1 MDSYQDSPQ
10 LAADNLATSMIDG
23 ELEMADSASIGN
35 ALITHAKLSQKD
47 VDRVLALQIE
57 KNLLFGEAAKQL
69 GLITEDDLQKVL
81 SQQFNYAYLQEGSNK
96 LSQLLTAA
104 HKPFSAEVESLRSLR
119 SQLLMRWFD
128 HGSKTLAI
136 TSASNQDSASLL
148 AGNLAIVF
156 SQLNKKTLLIDANLR
171 QPSQHKLFNI
181 DIKVGLSNILANIQG
196 SYTLVRQPSLPNLAI
211 LTAGTAAPNPQELL
225 SQSGFAELILD
236 LEKVYDIII
245 VDTSP
250 LAFGSDVLTVVSK
263 VKAAIIVAKKDTTV
277 AADVQYL
284 SQQIAITGA
293 KVIGSVFLDTHSK

>member
-1 MDSYQDSPQ
+1 MDSYQDSHQ
-10 LAADNLATSMIDG
+10 LDINHLATSM
-23 ELEMADSASIGN
+23 ADSQTDTVDSTRIGQ
-35 ALITHAKLSQKD
+35 ALIAHAKLNQTN
-47 VDRVLALQIE
+47 VDRILALQVE

-81 SQQFNYAYLQEGSNK
+81 SQQFNYTYLQEGNQK

-104 HKPFSAEVESLRSLR
+104 HAPFSVEAECLRSLR

-128 HGSKTLAI
+128 QGHKTLTI

-148 AGNLAIVF
+148 AANLAIVF

-171 QPSQHKLFNI
+171 RAVQHKLFNI
-181 DIKVGLSNILANIQG
+181 DTKVGLANILANRQG
-196 SYTLVRQPSLPNLAI
+196 SYTLARLQSLPNLAI
-211 LTAGTAAPNPQELL
+211 LTAGTMVPNPQELL
-225 SQSGFAELILD
+225 SQSGFAELVVD
-236 LEKVYDIII
+236 LENVYDVIL

-250 LAFGSDVLTVVSK
+250 LEFGSDALTVVSK

-284 SQQIAITGA
+284 NQQVVATGA
-293 KVIGSVFLDTHSK
+293 KVIGSVFLDS

>member
-1 MDSYQDSPQ
+1 MDSYQDSHQ
-10 LAADNLATSMIDG
+10 LDINHLATSM
-23 ELEMADSASIGN
+23 ADSQTDTVDSTRIGQ
-35 ALITHAKLSQKD
+35 ALIAHAKLNQTN
-47 VDRVLALQIE
+47 VDRILALQVE

-81 SQQFNYAYLQEGSNK
+81 SQQFNYTYLQEGNQK

-104 HKPFSAEVESLRSLR
+104 HAPFSVEAENLRSLR

-128 HGSKTLAI
+128 QGHKTLTI

-148 AGNLAIVF
+148 AANLAIIF

-171 QPSQHKLFNI
+171 RAIQHKLFNI
-181 DIKVGLSNILANIQG
+181 DTKVGLANILANRQG
-196 SYTLVRQPSLPNLAI
+196 SYTLARLQSLPNLAI
-211 LTAGTAAPNPQELL
+211 LTAGTMVPNPQELL
-225 SQSGFAELILD
+225 SQSGFAELVVD
-236 LEKVYDIII
+236 LENVYDVIL

-250 LAFGSDVLTVVSK
+250 LEFGSDALTVVSK

-284 SQQIAITGA
+284 NQQVVATGA
-293 KVIGSVFLDTHSK
+293 KVIGSVFLDS

>member
-1 MDSYQDSPQ
+1 MDSYQDSHQ
-10 LAADNLATSMIDG
+10 LDINQLTTSSTDSQIDT
-23 ELEMADSASIGN
+23 ADSARIGQ
-35 ALITHAKLSQKD
+35 ALIAHAKLNQTN
-47 VDRVLALQIE
+47 VDRILALQVE

-81 SQQFNYAYLQEGSNK
+81 SQQFNYTYLQEGIHK

-104 HKPFSAEVESLRSLR
+104 HAPFSVEAESLRSLR

-128 HGSKTLAI
+128 QGHKTLTI

-148 AGNLAIVF
+148 AANLAIIF

-171 QPSQHKLFNI
+171 QAVQHKLFNI
-181 DIKVGLSNILANIQG
+181 DTKVGLANILANRQG
-196 SYTLVRQPSLPNLAI
+196 SYTLAVPQSLPNLAI
-211 LTAGTAAPNPQELL
+211 LTAGTMVPNPQELL
-225 SQSGFAELILD
+225 SQSGFAELVVD
-236 LEKVYDIII
+236 LEKVYDIIL

-250 LAFGSDVLTVVSK
+250 LEFGSDALTVVSK

-284 SQQIAITGA
+284 NQQVVATGA
-293 KVIGSVFLDTHSK
+293 KVIGSVFLDS

>member
-1 MDSYQDSPQ
+1 MDSYQDSHQ
-10 LAADNLATSMIDG
+10 LDINHLATPSTDSQTDT
-23 ELEMADSASIGN
+23 ADSARIGQ
-35 ALITHAKLSQKD
+35 ALIAHAKLNQTN
-47 VDRVLALQIE
+47 VDRILALQVE

-81 SQQFNYAYLQEGSNK
+81 SQQFNYTYLQEGNDK

-104 HKPFSAEVESLRSLR
+104 HAPFSAEAESLRSLR

-128 HGSKTLAI
+128 QGHKTLTI

-148 AGNLAIVF
+148 AANLAIIF

-171 QPSQHKLFNI
+171 QAIQHKLFNI
-181 DIKVGLSNILANIQG
+181 DTKVGLANILANRQG
-196 SYTLVRQPSLPNLAI
+196 SYTLAGPQSLPNLAI
-211 LTAGTAAPNPQELL
+211 LTAGTMVPNPQELL
-225 SQSGFAELILD
+225 SQSGFAELVVD
-236 LEKVYDIII
+236 LEKVYDIIL

-250 LAFGSDVLTVVSK
+250 LEFGSDTLTVVSK

-284 SQQIAITGA
+284 SQQITTTGA
-293 KVIGSVFLDTHSK
+293 KVIGSVFLDT

>member
-1 MDSYQDSPQ
+1 MDSYQDSHQ
-10 LAADNLATSMIDG
+10 LDINHLATSM
-23 ELEMADSASIGN
+23 ADSQTDTVDSTRIGQ
-35 ALITHAKLSQKD
+35 ALIAHAKLNQTN
-47 VDRVLALQIE
+47 VDRILALQVE

-81 SQQFNYAYLQEGSNK
+81 SQQFNYTYLQEGNQK

-104 HKPFSAEVESLRSLR
+104 HASFSVEAENLRSLR

-128 HGSKTLAI
+128 QGHKTLTI

-148 AGNLAIVF
+148 AANLAIVF

-171 QPSQHKLFNI
+171 RAVQHKLFNI
-181 DIKVGLSNILANIQG
+181 DTKVGLANILANRQG
-196 SYTLVRQPSLPNLAI
+196 SYTLARLQSLPNLAI
-211 LTAGTAAPNPQELL
+211 LTAGTMVPNPQELL
-225 SQSGFAELILD
+225 SQSGFAELVVD
-236 LEKVYDIII
+236 LENVYDVIL

-250 LAFGSDVLTVVSK
+250 LEFGSDALTVVSK

-284 SQQIAITGA
+284 NQQVVTTGA
-293 KVIGSVFLDTHSK
+293 KVIGSVFLDS

>member
-1 MDSYQDSPQ
+1 MDSYQDSHQ
-10 LAADNLATSMIDG
+10 LDINHLATSM
-23 ELEMADSASIGN
+23 ADSQTDTVDSTRIGQ
-35 ALITHAKLSQKD
+35 ALIAHAKLNQTN
-47 VDRVLALQIE
+47 VDRILALQVE

-81 SQQFNYAYLQEGSNK
+81 SQQFNYTYLQEGNQK

-104 HKPFSAEVESLRSLR
+104 HAPFSVEAENLRSLR

-128 HGSKTLAI
+128 QGHKTLTI

-148 AGNLAIVF
+148 AANLAIVF

-171 QPSQHKLFNI
+171 RAVQHKLFNI
-181 DIKVGLSNILANIQG
+181 DTKVGLANILANRQG
-196 SYTLVRQPSLPNLAI
+196 SYTLARLQSLPNLAI
-211 LTAGTAAPNPQELL
+211 LTAGTMVPNPQELL
-225 SQSGFAELILD
+225 SQSGFAELVVD
-236 LEKVYDIII
+236 LENVYDVIL

-250 LAFGSDVLTVVSK
+250 LEFGSDALTVVSK

-284 SQQIAITGA
+284 NQQVVTTGA
-293 KVIGSVFLDTHSK
+293 KVIGSVFLDS